1 MPYGIAVP
9 IIYSY
14 FLIRMWRLHSR
25 GIAIVFLGLW
35 GVVMFGFPLL
45 HLPVLASPLTEIGLG
60 IILILIDRY
69 KTGEAFGLKSRQWGS
84 W

>member
-1 MPYGIAVP
+1 MPYAIAIP
-9 IIYSY
+9 IIYLY
-14 FLIRMWRLHSR
+14 YLIRMWRLHSR
-25 GIAIVFLGLW
+25 SIAMLFLGLW
-35 GVVMFGFPLL
+35 GVVILGFPLL

-69 KTGEAFGLKSRQWGS
+69 KTGEAFGLKSRQRGS